1 MKAQSVFTLVSLRN
15 AVHVFLTP
23 VCAYEH
29 THVHNPLLPFL
40 NLILQLQLY
49 LTARGICKSLIHFFK
64 SLWPCG
70 LNGAVTNGKTA
81 AAAFSI
87 LKHQSTSFN
96 PETSKNTPEV
106 LQGIN
111 PQGLKLT
118 MGRSLAADRK
128 DGIPIYAE
136 FALTLW

>member
-1 MKAQSVFTLVSLRN
+1 MWTKWSCHQWKNCSS
-15 AVHVFLTP
+15 
-23 VCAYEH
+23 
-29 THVHNPLLPFL
+29 
-40 NLILQLQLY
+40 
-49 LTARGICKSLIHFFK
+49 
-64 SLWPCG
+64 
-70 LNGAVTNGKTA
+70 
-81 AAAFSI
+81 SI
-87 LKHQSTSFN
+87 LLN

-136 FALTLW
+136 FALSL